1 MMPIRFL
8 MTFLAAGVLALAAA
22 AHALEPVPGPDQLIR
37 RFEPVRVELPTAAFG
52 AGRTLPLIVR
62 ARAYGREFLLEL
74 RPSKVAVGWTNVYEG
89 GIAGEPDSRVA
100 VTLAGGIIDGLAR
113 LGSKLYFFEPA
124 RRFDPDAA
132 ADATLAYRLSDVSDR
147 VPGSNRLRRRLHRR
161 RSIQRDRYV
170 AGASGSTTQV
180 AGTFPAQLDVA
191 LVADFEYATRYA
203 SETES
208 RMVTILN
215 MVNAIYLDQL
225 NLRFRMIH
233 QQVFR
238 TAGDPFSDFNSG
250 NLFGNFKNAASEFGS
265 WRSRQSGPARTAGLA
280 HLFSNRSLGLTSGGA
295 GFGFTNVL
303 CSASKGVGISTT
315 PGFNSTGLHALIIEH
330 EFGHNFGAPHD
341 GEGSCASAPPG
352 HIMAPSATGTTF
364 SDCSKSIMT
373 ARAEAASCVTKNVA
387 MTTTTT
393 TSTSTTTT
401 MPVPPC
407 AQPLTSGPSPT
418 ATDCLFILKTAVG
431 LTSCSPACICA
442 PKGTLPPTATDALF
456 CLKRAVG
463 SPIALNCPC

>member
-1 MMPIRFL
+1 MVLI
-8 MTFLAAGVLALAAA
+8 AGGLVRGTP
-22 AHALEPVPGPDQLIR
+22 AHALEPVPGPDVLIR
-37 RFEPVRVELPTAAFG
+37 RFEPVRVESPAAAFD

-62 ARAYGREFLLEL
+62 AHTYGREFVLEL
-74 RPSKVAVGWTNVYEG
+74 HPSEVADGWPNVYEG
-89 GIAGEPDSRVA
+89 VIVGEPDSHVA
-100 VTLAGGIIDGLAR
+100 VTLAGGTIDGLVR
-113 LGSKLYFFEPA
+113 LGSEIYFFEPA

-132 ADATLAYRLSDVSDR
+132 ADETVAYRLSDVSDR
-147 VPGSNRLRRRLHRR
+147 VPGSKRLRRRLHQHRHGRR
-161 RSIQRDRYV
+161 NGYAAPVPR
-170 AGASGSTTQV
+170 TPEQV
-180 AGTFPAQLDVA
+180 AGTFPARLDVA
-191 LVADFEYATRYA
+191 LVADFEYATRFA
-203 SETES
+203 NQTES

-238 TAGDPFSDFNSG
+238 TANDPFSDFNSG
-250 NLFGNFKNAASEFGS
+250 NLFSNFKNAASEFGS

-295 GFGFTNVL
+295 GFGFINVL
-303 CSASKGVGISTT
+303 CSVSKGVSISTT
-315 PGFNSTGLHALIIEH
+315 PGFDSTGLHALIIEH

-341 GEGSCASAPPG
+341 GEGSCSSAPPG

-364 SDCSKSIMT
+364 SDCSKNIMT
-373 ARAEAASCVTKNVA
+373 ARADSASCVTKNVA
-387 MTTTTT
+387 ITTTTSTTTTT
-393 TSTSTTTT
+393 TL
-401 MPVPPC
+401 PAPPC

-418 ATDCLFILKTAVG
+418 ATDCLFILKAAVG

-442 PKGTLPPTATDALF
+442 PKGALPPTATDALF

-463 SPIALNCPC
+463 SPVVLNCPC